1 MIGLKDRNSEKSS
14 KDDVILSKLCFIL
27 NTVKN
32 MKLKYLIPALGFYIS
47 VIDIF
52 TYLYKSSK
60 KELKGAIL
68 GLFANL
74 LFTCLLFYILEE
86 SNSFKKEL
94 SSFTQKNFVRLDST
108 ILLYK
113 LKYNSLPDSL
123 VQLNRLGITSI
134 HFTDHFKQ
142 TIFKH
147 NDYEIFFIYYKKI
160 DSNRFLLKSVGIDRK
175 ENTKDDLIYY
185 GHVK

>member
-1 MIGLKDRNSEKSS
+1 MFGLKDRNSEKSS
-14 KDDVILSKLCFIL
+14 KDDVIISKLCFIL

-113 LKYNSLPDSL
+113 LKYN
-123 VQLNRLGITSI
+123 
-134 HFTDHFKQ
+134 
-142 TIFKH
+142 
-147 NDYEIFFIYYKKI
+147 
-160 DSNRFLLKSVGIDRK
+160 
-175 ENTKDDLIYY
+175 
-185 GHVK
+185 